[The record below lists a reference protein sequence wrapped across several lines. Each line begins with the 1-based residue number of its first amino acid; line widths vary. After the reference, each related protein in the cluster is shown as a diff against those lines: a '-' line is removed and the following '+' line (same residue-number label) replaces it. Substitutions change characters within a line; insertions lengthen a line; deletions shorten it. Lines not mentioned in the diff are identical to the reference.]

1 MSVLP
6 LSYYLDAP
14 SLGHFTRAGF
24 TEGWLRLGLGPALVG
39 RPAPAEVLEQMRRA
53 VPAIDEAFRTN
64 GPVLPPR
71 TPGQGASKKGLYTT
85 VYEYT
90 FVFARSEGQKNLP
103 VDVAPT
109 FWDLLVPYAP
119 SYDGEGTRGA
129 PPSFSAR
136 QYALWKQFLTEAAN
150 VRIIS
155 KDTWTQFLEF
165 TQEIDPHFATHD
177 FDAAWPSLIDE
188 FVEWA
193 RKQDA

>member
-1 MSVLP
+1 
-6 LSYYLDAP
+6 
-14 SLGHFTRAGF
+14 
-24 TEGWLRLGLGPALVG
+24 
-39 RPAPAEVLEQMRRA
+39 MRRA

-103 VDVAPT
+103 VDVALT